1 MIQVKNRMK
10 TYVDQTLH
18 KSETNAYNNAK
29 KGMQKKLESLVI
41 LRDRNI
47 FYDTKERKIIKTN
60 I

>member
-1 MIQVKNRMK
+1 MK

-29 KGMQKKLESLVI
+29 KGMQKKLELIVI